1 MGRDGDVPNAS
12 RPRLGSFD
20 SHRNGSASNIFP
32 SFVLEPMTIV
42 RKREGPSPKF
52 SASVWKDSFGETE
65 ALAVRTFA
73 IPFLQTRPD
82 SALR

>member
-1 MGRDGDVPNAS
+1 
-12 RPRLGSFD
+12 
-20 SHRNGSASNIFP
+20 
-32 SFVLEPMTIV
+32 MTII
-42 RKREGPSPKF
+42 RKREGLSPKF

-82 SALR
+82 SALRRPTPTSPRTGSALGLLR